1 MVWWGLGVF
10 FIAPIVAGF
19 SYVLIRFVF
28 GVTSATALLFVGV
41 TVPMLIAVGLGWQIG
56 AAVNRYD
63 EYRLNREEA
72 STSTESSENTDQTAS
87 EEYEVFEGFQWISWL
102 PDHLNNFFV
111 LFLGG
116 SIVSGGF
123 ITLVWVIF
131 VRLTPEYP
139 MPSPNIVVKG
149 LFPMLILASYFG
161 CLAVTGAPFISMFWR
176 ETTNHL
182 ETPEARHDHA
192 LRVALVV
199 GAFVFG

>member
-1 MVWWGLGVF
+1 
-10 FIAPIVAGF
+10 
-19 SYVLIRFVF
+19 
-28 GVTSATALLFVGV
+28 
-41 TVPMLIAVGLGWQIG
+41 MLIAVGLGWQIG